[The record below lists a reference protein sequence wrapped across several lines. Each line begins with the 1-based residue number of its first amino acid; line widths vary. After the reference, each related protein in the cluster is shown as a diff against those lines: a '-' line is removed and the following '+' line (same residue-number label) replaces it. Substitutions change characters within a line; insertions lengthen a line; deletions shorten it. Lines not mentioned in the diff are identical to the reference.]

1 MLITLFLNQFKTV
14 SKMKR
19 TLVLLTA
26 IIICIVSTVA
36 FLHSSKKTEYN
47 ILMQNVEA
55 LAGEENLTPVHCAGS
70 GCVDCPISTIK
81 VKYVMSG
88 WSFNE

>member
-1 MLITLFLNQFKTV
+1 
-14 SKMKR
+14 MKR
-19 TLVLLTA
+19 TLVLFTV
-26 IIICIVSTVA
+26 IVICIVGTVA
-36 FLHSSKKTEYN
+36 FLHFSKKTEYN

-55 LAGEENLTPVHCAGS
+55 LAGGENLTPVHCAGS

>member
-1 MLITLFLNQFKTV
+1 
-14 SKMKR
+14 MKR
-19 TLVLLTA
+19 TFVLLTA
-26 IIICIVSTVA
+26 IVICTVGTIV
-36 FLHSSKKTEYN
+36 FLHSPKTTEYN

-55 LAGEENLTPVHCAGS
+55 LAGGENLTPVHCAGS
-70 GCVDCPISTIK
+70 GCVDCPINAVK